1 MAGETTALH
10 CVTSRMFYPLA
21 GNVSQPTVL
30 NMTDHIT
37 THQAAEDARNENI
50 QIYLNGVLVPKERA
64 LVSVYDSG
72 FMLGDGVWEGL
83 RLYNGT
89 WAFLDEHMDRLFD
102 AAKAVDIDLELDRAG
117 VVQALCDTQA
127 ANDMYTDAHAR
138 LMVTR
143 GVKRRPFQHPAL
155 SQSGPT
161 FTIIMEHSQPSL
173 PRGIRLATVP
183 HMRGL
188 PMTQDPKL
196 NSHSK
201 LNCILACIAAEKA
214 GADEALM
221 LDVHGF
227 VNTTNACNFF
237 IVRKGAVWTSTGD
250 YCMNGITRQ
259 KVIDLCRESDILVYE
274 RNFSLVDTYGA
285 DEAFLTGTFGA
296 QTPVIELD
304 GRAIGG
310 GGMGPVTTRIR
321 GLYKALIAKVTK

>member
-1 MAGETTALH
+1 
-10 CVTSRMFYPLA
+10 
-21 GNVSQPTVL
+21 
-30 NMTDHIT
+30 MTDHVT
-37 THQAAEDARNENI
+37 THQAAEDARNETVKI
-50 QIYLNGVLVPKERA
+50 WLNGRIVPKSEA

-72 FMLGDGVWEGL
+72 FMLGDGVWEGI
-83 RLYNGT
+83 RLYNGV
-89 WAFLDEHMDRLFD
+89 WAFLEEHMDRLFE
-102 AAKAVDIDLELDRAG
+102 AAKAIDLDIRMTRHQ
-117 VVQALCDTQA
+117 VIQAIIDTQS
-127 ANDMYTDAHAR
+127 ANKMSDDAHAR

-143 GVKRRPFQHPAL
+143 GIKTRPFQHPSL
-155 SQSGPT
+155 SRQGPT
-161 FTIIMEHSQPSL
+161 IAIIMEHSKPSI
-173 PRGIRLATVP
+173 PRPIRLATVP
-183 HMRGL
+183 HLRGL

-237 IVRKGAVWTSTGD
+237 IVRKGEVWTSTGD

-259 KVIDLCRESDILVYE
+259 KVINLCRENEIPVFE

-296 QTPVIELD
+296 QTPVGSID
-304 GRAIGG
+304 GRRIGEG
-310 GGMGPVTTRIR
+310 EMGLLTKQIR
-321 GLYKALIAKVTK
+321 MLYQSLIQRETA